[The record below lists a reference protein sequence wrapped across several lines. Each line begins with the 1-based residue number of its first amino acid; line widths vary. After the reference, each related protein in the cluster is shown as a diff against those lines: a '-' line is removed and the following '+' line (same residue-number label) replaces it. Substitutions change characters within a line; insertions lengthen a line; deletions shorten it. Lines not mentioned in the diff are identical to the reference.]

1 VTRVDAAI
9 GLASR
14 LYAIAP
20 NHGMQPTVFGRGGY
34 RAFGALAGAAANLFD
49 AQESE

>member
-20 NHGMQPTVFGRGGY
+20 NHGMQPTVFGR
-34 RAFGALAGAAANLFD
+34 AFGALAGAAANLFD
-49 AQESE
+49 APESE